1 MSSQTLTALVIVGL
15 LFAGV
20 AMNRYNKSQPRGIRN
35 NNPLNIR
42 KSGTAWQGKVGN
54 DGEFEIFDSAHN
66 GIRAAAR
73 NLRTYANSHGLRTI
87 AGIISRWAPG
97 AGRNAD
103 GSTYS
108 QDTGGYI
115 ASVARNTGIA
125 ADKLLTVADYP
136 AVIAAMIHHE
146 NGQQPYS
153 KDEIQQAVQDGF
165 S

>member
-1 MSSQTLTALVIVGL
+1 MNRQALTALVIVGL
-15 LFAGV
+15 IFAGV

-54 DGEFEIFDSAHN
+54 DGEFEIFNSAHD

-87 AGIISRWAPG
+87 AGIVSRWAPG

-103 GSTYS
+103 GSTYI

-115 ASVARNTGIA
+115 ASVVRNTGIA
-125 ADKLLTVADYP
+125 ADDILTATDYP

-153 KDEIQQAVQDGF
+153 IDDITRAVNDGF
-165 S
+165 A